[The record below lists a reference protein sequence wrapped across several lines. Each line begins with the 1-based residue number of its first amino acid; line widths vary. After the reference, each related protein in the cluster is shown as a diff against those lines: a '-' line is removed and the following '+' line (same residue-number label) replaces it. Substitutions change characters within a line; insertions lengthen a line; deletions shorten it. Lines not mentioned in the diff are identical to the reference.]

1 MLSTTCKFCGVDR
14 KYKNL
19 AFTSTLDAVCISP
32 VKCNTLHPNTL
43 DNIRRRGNV
52 EEFYTYEQ
60 AMQIALERTEQTYRN
75 SASNHSRRLR
85 SINTETILQRAISFR
100 VSNEM
105 QAEYIAYTMGK
116 LSINKLSQA
125 IQHFINTC
133 MDKDVAFLAEYSSI
147 KSQPHVFVKPVPT
160 QTISASKP
168 VPAPAQMP
176 AYEPEDEEVF
186 EL

>member
-1 MLSTTCKFCGVDR
+1 MLSTTCKFCGLDR

-19 AFTSTLDAVCISP
+19 AYTSTLDAVCVSP
-32 VKCNTLHPNTL
+32 VKCNGLHPNSL
-43 DNIRRRGNV
+43 DSIRKRGTV

-60 AMQIALERTEQTYRN
+60 AMELAYERTEQAYRN

-85 SINTETILQRAISFR
+85 NINTETILQRAISFR
-100 VSNEM
+100 VANEM

-125 IQHFINTC
+125 IQYFINVC
-133 MDKDVAFLAEYSSI
+133 MDKDLAFLAEYSGM
-147 KSQPHVFVKPVPT
+147 KSQQHVFVKPVPT
-160 QTISASKP
+160 QTIPKP
-168 VPAPAQMP
+168 MPTQTQTP

-186 EL
+186 EI